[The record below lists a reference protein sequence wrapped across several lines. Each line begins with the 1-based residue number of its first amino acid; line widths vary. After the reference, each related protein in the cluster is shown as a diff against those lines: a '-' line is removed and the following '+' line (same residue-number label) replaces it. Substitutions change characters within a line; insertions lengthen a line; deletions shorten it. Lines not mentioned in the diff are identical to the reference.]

1 MLYVASITFSVIQE
15 ERPVNLGVRIRC
27 GMLGTMAVQSGVYRG
42 VSAAERA
49 TERRARLLEAG
60 LTVWATPET
69 RTTMT
74 AVCAA
79 AGLSERYFYE
89 SFSGLDALLEAV
101 MNGIAA
107 EIEETSRRAA
117 DNAGDDPE
125 ARARASIR
133 AFVQLLLD
141 DPRKARVAIVESV
154 AVPKLRQRRTELLRH
169 LAHQSAL
176 EARESLGSRGRSE
189 TADETA
195 GLLFVGGMAELVTA
209 WLDGALETSADE
221 IVDAAS
227 RALLGLYR

>member
-1 MLYVASITFSVIQE
+1 
-15 ERPVNLGVRIRC
+15 
-27 GMLGTMAVQSGVYRG
+27 MAVQSGVYRG

-49 TERRARLLEAG
+49 AERRARLFEAA
-60 LTVWATPET
+60 LTVWASPET

-74 AVCAA
+74 AVCVE

-89 SFSGLDALLEAV
+89 SFSGLDELLEAV
-101 MNGIAA
+101 MNAIAA
-107 EIEETSRRAA
+107 EIEEAGRRAA
-117 DNAGDDPE
+117 ENAGEDPE

-133 AFVQLLLD
+133 AFVQLLVD
-141 DPRKARVAIVESV
+141 DPRKGRVAIVESV

-176 EARESLGSRGRSE
+176 EARKFLGSSDRSE
-189 TADETA
+189 NEDETA

-209 WLDGALETSADE
+209 WLDATLEVSADE

>member
-1 MLYVASITFSVIQE
+1 MVGA
-15 ERPVNLGVRIRC
+15 
-27 GMLGTMAVQSGVYRG
+27 MAGQSGVYRG

-49 TERRARLLEAG
+49 AARRTRLLEAA
-60 LTVWATPET
+60 LAVWADPET

-101 MNGIAA
+101 MNDIAA
-107 EIEETSRRAA
+107 EIEETSRGAA
-117 DNAGDDPE
+117 DEAGADPE
-125 ARARASIR
+125 ARVRASIR
-133 AFVQLLLD
+133 AFVRLLLD
-141 DPRKARVAIVESV
+141 DPRKGRVAIVESV
-154 AVPKLRQRRTELLRH
+154 AVPKLRKRRTELLRH

-176 EARESLGSRGRSE
+176 EARERLGPSGRSE
-189 TADETA
+189 NEDETA
-195 GLLFVGGMAELVTA
+195 GLLFIGGMAELVAA
-209 WLDGALETSADE
+209 WLDGSLKASEDE